1 MSRLKQQR
9 LGRMFT
15 RSDKASKPT
24 FTRNPY
30 ANAMSRCFAE
40 PLHAG
45 NVVEKVGIDV
55 SDKDSDNIAVW
66 LVENAKVKEA
76 LAVYGF
82 CLVHDR
88 RLDRDRCVGCRVCV
102 NKQRC
107 SIFVEFGQLSNLTPA
122 DQLPGETSLTW
133 RQRPSFKKTPITRAV
148 PRASHRSCRFL
159 STIGS
164 VNEASGPSVVELER
178 CKRESFSRT
187 LTY

>member
-1 MSRLKQQR
+1 M
-9 LGRMFT
+9 T
-15 RSDKASKPT
+15 RSDKTDKPT
-24 FTRNPY
+24 FTHNPY

-88 RLDRDRCVGCRVCV
+88 GLDRDRCA
-102 NKQRC
+102 
-107 SIFVEFGQLSNLTPA
+107 NLA
-122 DQLPGETSLTW
+122 LARGGGF
-133 RQRPSFKKTPITRAV
+133 RPLGGGAV
-148 PRASHRSCRFL
+148 PGGARRRQGC
-159 STIGS
+159 G
-164 VNEASGPSVVELER
+164 
-178 CKRESFSRT
+178 KR
-187 LTY
+187 